1 MESEPPERPAFTDG
15 YDEDRDEN
23 GAPRHGYA
31 QLFDALD
38 GVDLPELSAAVTR
51 HLERDGVNF
60 GGDPFVVDPVPRL
73 LGAAEWD
80 ALARGLA
87 QRARALNA
95 FLLDAYSEQR
105 VVAAGIVAEET
116 ILEAE
121 GFEPDLMGRCPAR

>member
-60 GGDPFVVDPVPRL
+60 GGDPFVVDPVPRQPARECSQEHTAEEREHEWEF
-73 LGAAEWD
+73 GAAVSRRVHEPV
-80 ALARGLA
+80 A
-87 QRARALNA
+87 QHL
-95 FLLDAYSEQR
+95 
-105 VVAAGIVAEET
+105 
-116 ILEAE
+116 
-121 GFEPDLMGRCPAR
+121 